1 MSGPPLSFFVNNLR
15 SYYNRYTVLG
25 VDWPFASLLRR
36 GLLCHREAGKK
47 KMGSAQGTMGKG
59 KKEERRLFPLPIVPR
74 ALGIFRLLLFL
85 LGYPA
90 GASAEESDLLLPF
103 NPRRGRNTI
112 AVLIFLIN
120 SIGLSKL

>member
-1 MSGPPLSFFVNNLR
+1 M
-15 SYYNRYTVLG
+15 LG
-25 VDWPFASLLRR
+25 VDWPFASLFRR
-36 GLLCHREAGKK
+36 GLLWHREGEEKR
-47 KMGSAQGTMGKG
+47 SAQGTMGKG
-59 KKEERRLFPLPIVPR
+59 KKEERRLFLLLIVPR

-120 SIGLSKL
+120 TIGLSKL